1 MFIKEDLRTHKRLF
15 SFPFWWQAFLTGKVV
30 CVYACM
36 LKMGAN
42 YNRQYL
48 SSHKSLDCIT
58 LLKRFYKLGVLW
70 KCMFLSQRG
79 IQKIFQLYITPERS
93 TSAFMW
99 YSFKHLFKVYMWRSE
114 DSLQESVLT
123 FYCVSSGNSSHQT
136 WGWVLVPAAASQWLC
151 VTF

>member
-1 MFIKEDLRTHKRLF
+1 MTSI
-15 SFPFWWQAFLTGKVV
+15 TGRVMH
-30 CVYACM
+30 ACM

-42 YNRQYL
+42 YSGQYL
-48 SSHKSLDCIT
+48 SSHKSLNCIT
-58 LLKRFYKLGVLW
+58 LVKRLYKLGVLW

-99 YSFKHLFKVYMWRSE
+99 YSFKHLFKAYMWRSE

-123 FYCVSSGNSSHQT
+123 FHCVSSGNSLQPPGLGMGACTCCSFSVALCDILSHEF
-136 WGWVLVPAAASQWLC
+136 LC
-151 VTF
+151 CRGAEM